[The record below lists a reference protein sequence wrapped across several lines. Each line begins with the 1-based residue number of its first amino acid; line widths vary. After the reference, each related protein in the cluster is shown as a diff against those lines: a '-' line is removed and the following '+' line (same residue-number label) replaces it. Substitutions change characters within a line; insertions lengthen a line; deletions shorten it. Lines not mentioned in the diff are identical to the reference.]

1 MIGFMVYEIEHNA
14 TSRNNLVA
22 FRAIYDDLEAN

>member
-1 MIGFMVYEIEHNA
+1 MIGFMVYELENNV

-22 FRAIYDDLEAN
+22 LRAIYDDVEAS